1 MKKFFQGRAVRP
13 YLITY
18 LIWLVLLLLI
28 ILNSTTEDGAP
39 YPVWAGIAI
48 SIISA
53 FVFSVPIWAVQFV
66 WIRLQARLQAK
77 KRKEV
82 PVLVS
87 PPDAQAEFDAQGT
100 TTKTISDATIP
111 ARTGSSGESNVQ
123 GVPTLGLSTR
133 QKQPSLPHRSVHAAQ
148 ALRMEERRQ
157 RRAATQ
163 ERINKNLALQEEARA
178 AAMSYREKRIQA
190 TKGMGEQQLLVDAIR
205 LATFKMFLSEETLK
219 TEYPCLS
226 DQELHKLLSVLV
238 KLGVLQQRSNGTA
251 WLSLIDKQDAQ
262 EMIESLKK
270 MEPGGDTAPDL
281 PHQMD
286 GHQFEQY
293 CADLLIKNGFTQVEV
308 TKASGDFGID
318 VLAEKDGV
326 TYAIQCKYYTDK
338 VGNHAVQ
345 EAFAGKEYYDRM
357 IAVVMTNSIF
367 TPAAIETA
375 KETHVLLWDGSTLAK
390 MAENK

>member
-1 MKKFFQGRAVRP
+1 MKRLLKGRAVWP

-18 LIWLVLLLLI
+18 LIWLVLLLLL
-28 ILNSTTEDGAP
+28 ILNSKTEDGAP
-39 YPVWAGIAI
+39 YPVWVGIAI

-53 FVFSVPIWAVQFV
+53 SVLSVPIWIVQFV
-66 WIRLQARLQAK
+66 WIWLRARLQAR
-77 KRKEV
+77 KEKGS
-82 PVLVS
+82 PVLAS
-87 PPDAQAEFDAQGT
+87 PPDVQAEFDAQGT
-100 TTKTISDATIP
+100 TTKTIGGTAVPDRA
-111 ARTGSSGESNVQ
+111 GSSDESKAQ
-123 GVPTLGLSTR
+123 SAPTLELSTR
-133 QKQPSLPHRSVHAAQ
+133 QKKPSLPHRSVHAAQ

-157 RRAATQ
+157 RRAAAQ
-163 ERINKNLALQEEARA
+163 EQINKNLALQEEARA
-178 AAMSYREKRIQA
+178 AAVSYREKRIQA
-190 TKGMGEQQLLVDAIR
+190 TQGMNERQLLVDAIR
-205 LATFKMFLSEETLK
+205 LATSKMFLSDETFK

-226 DQELHKLLSVLV
+226 DQELHKLLAVLV
-238 KLGVLQQRSNGTA
+238 KLGVLQQRSNGPA
-251 WLSLIDKQDAQ
+251 WLSLMDKEDAQ
-262 EMIESLKK
+262 TIIESLKK
-270 MEPGGDTAPDL
+270 TAQGGCDAPDP

-318 VLAEKDGV
+318 VLAEKDDV

-357 IAVVMTNSIF
+357 VAVVMTNNTF

>member
-1 MKKFFQGRAVRP
+1 MKKLLQSRTARP

-18 LIWLVLLLLI
+18 LIWLVLLLLL

-39 YPVWAGIAI
+39 YPVGTGIAI

-53 FVFSVPIWAVQFV
+53 FVFSVPIWIVQFV
-66 WIRLQARLQAK
+66 WIWRRARLQAK
-77 KRKEV
+77 EEEGAFA
-82 PVLVS
+82 LVS
-87 PPDAQAEFDAQGT
+87 PADELTEDGAQSPITKAENDAAIPSPLGSP
-100 TTKTISDATIP
+100 TK
-111 ARTGSSGESNVQ
+111 NKVQ
-123 GVPTLGLSTR
+123 GASPLEPSTGR
-133 QKQPSLPHRSVHAAQ
+133 RMPSHPHRSVHSSQ
-148 ALRMEERRQ
+148 ALRLEEKRQ
-157 RRAATQ
+157 RRAAAQ
-163 ERINKNLALQEEARA
+163 KRIHENLALQEEARA
-178 AAMSYREKRIQA
+178 AAASYRETRIQA
-190 TKGMGEQQLLVDAIR
+190 TGGMDERQLLVDAIR
-205 LATFKMFLSEETLK
+205 LASSKMFLSEETMR

-226 DQELHKLLSVLV
+226 DQELHKLLAVLV

-251 WLSLIDKQDAQ
+251 WLSLLNQRDAQ
-262 EMIESLKK
+262 ALTESLQE
-270 MEPGGDTAPDL
+270 MVPSEVNAPAS
-281 PHQMD
+281 PRQMD

-293 CADLLIKNGFTQVEV
+293 CADLLAKIGYTNVEV

-357 IAVVMTNSIF
+357 VAVVMTNSTF

-375 KETHVLLWDGSTLAK
+375 KQTHVLLWDGATLEAMRTK
-390 MAENK
+390 

>member
-1 MKKFFQGRAVRP
+1 MKRLLQSRTVRP
-13 YLITY
+13 YLVTY
-18 LIWLVLLLLI
+18 LIWLGSLLLI

-39 YPVWAGIAI
+39 YPVGTGIAI

-53 FVFSVPIWAVQFV
+53 FVFSAPIWVVQFV
-66 WIRLQARLQAK
+66 WIRWRARLQAK
-77 KRKEV
+77 KGKSS

-87 PPDAQAEFDAQGT
+87 PPDPLAEDDVQDTA
-100 TTKTISDATIP
+100 IP
-111 ARTGSSGESNVQ
+111 APTASSEESKVQ
-123 GVPTLGLSTR
+123 SAPALQLSTGH
-133 QKQPSLPHRSVHAAQ
+133 KLPSRPHRSVHAAQ

-157 RRAATQ
+157 RRAAAQ
-163 ERINKNLALQEEARA
+163 KRIHENLALQEEARA
-178 AAMSYREKRIQA
+178 AAESYREKRIQA
-190 TKGMGEQQLLVDAIR
+190 TQGMDERQILADAIQ
-205 LATFKMFLSEETLK
+205 LATSKMFLSEETLK

-226 DQELHKLLSVLV
+226 DQELHKLLAVLV
-238 KLGVLQQRSNGTA
+238 KLGVLQQRSNRAT
-251 WLSLIDKQDAQ
+251 WLSLLDQQDAQ
-262 EMIESLKK
+262 ALIESLQK
-270 MEPGGDTAPDL
+270 MKPSEANAPA
-281 PHQMD
+281 PFPEMD

-293 CADLLIKNGFTQVEV
+293 CADLLTQNGFTQVEV

-357 IAVVMTNSIF
+357 IAVVMTNSTF

-375 KETHVLLWDGSTLAK
+375 KQTHVLLWDGETLELMRPK
-390 MAENK
+390 